1 MHRQAIK
8 RPSPGLCRDSAPA
21 NDQPQPAQVSRAPHD
36 AITATIGVG
45 STLSLNPGIGRQDM
59 TWARN
64 AVLFSLQSKM
74 LDDTGI
80 DHTRMQ
86 RQ

>member
-1 MHRQAIK
+1 MINLGVWEKA
-8 RPSPGLCRDSAPA
+8 G
-21 NDQPQPAQVSRAPHD
+21 VD

-45 STLSLNPGIGRQDM
+45 STLSLNPGIGQQDM

-74 LDDTGI
+74 LDDTWI